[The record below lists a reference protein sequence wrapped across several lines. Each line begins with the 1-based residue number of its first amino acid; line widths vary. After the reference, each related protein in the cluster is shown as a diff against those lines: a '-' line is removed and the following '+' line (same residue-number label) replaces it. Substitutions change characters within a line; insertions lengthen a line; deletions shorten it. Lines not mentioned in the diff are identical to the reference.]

1 MNTPPT
7 SSPAFAPAPGEL
19 TESFDIREL
28 RQLDDHRLAGALATR
43 AGAALLALRRS
54 DVAFDLDPYELGAR
68 ADRMS
73 DDLIR
78 AALAAVRPDDAVLSE
93 ETADSVAHRLG
104 AQRLW
109 IIDPLDGTREYRE
122 GRPDFAVHVALW
134 DRDAGLVAGAVALP
148 DIEATL
154 HRSPM
159 CPLLPGPV
167 PPVLVVSRT
176 RAPEWVGEV
185 AAAIGAE
192 VRPLGS
198 VGAKVA
204 DIVLGG
210 SSAYV
215 HVGDM
220 SEWDSAAPVAV
231 AEAAG
236 LHISRLD
243 GSPIV
248 FNQETPVTPDLIVC
262 RPELA
267 DAILAACA
275 RHTS

>member
-1 MNTPPT
+1 MNTPPPA
-7 SSPAFAPAPGEL
+7 SSAFAPIPSEVSD
-19 TESFDIREL
+19 SFDLHEL
-28 RQLDDHRLAGALATR
+28 QGLDDHRLAGALAAR
-43 AGAALLALRRS
+43 AGAVLLRFRESDEALE
-54 DVAFDLDPYELGAR
+54 LDDRELGDR

-93 ETADSVAHRLG
+93 ETVDSVAERRAAH
-104 AQRLW
+104 RLW
-109 IIDPLDGTREYRE
+109 IVDPLDGTREYRE

-134 DRDAGLVAGAVALP
+134 DREQGLVAGAVALP
-148 DIEATL
+148 GIDATL

-215 HVGDM
+215 HVGAM
-220 SEWDSAAPVAV
+220 SEWDSAAPAAV

-236 LHISRLD
+236 LHVSRLD
-243 GSPIV
+243 GSPLV
-248 FNQETPVTPDLIVC
+248 FNQDPPRTPDLVVC

-267 DAILAACA
+267 EAVLAACA
-275 RHTS
+275 DHIG